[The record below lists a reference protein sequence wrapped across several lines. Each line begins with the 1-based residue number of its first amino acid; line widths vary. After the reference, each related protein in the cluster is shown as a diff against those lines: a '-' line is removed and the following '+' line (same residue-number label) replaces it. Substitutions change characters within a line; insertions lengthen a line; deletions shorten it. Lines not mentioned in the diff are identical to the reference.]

1 MADNRTWL
9 VALREVREA
18 TRTNSFRITLA
29 ISVVALAVIIVIS
42 NLGNDDDDPER
53 VAYVGTDAGAAAIED
68 IGEAIGVDVA
78 VTTVASDDEA
88 RAAVLDGDAD
98 VAVAA
103 DGARIFTEDELD
115 LTSGSSRATLVSV
128 LRAELALENGLRAA
142 GLSPDEAAEV
152 RSAPPPDVEAL
163 AAEPDDEVD
172 SERVGTAMITNI
184 LLFLMLQMYGGWVL
198 TAVTREKA
206 SRVVEVLLAVIT
218 PRQLLIGKVV
228 GIGIVALI
236 HATVLIATALV
247 ATRVMGVDLSIGASP
262 GDLAIALVWFVLGY
276 ALYCGAFAAAGSL
289 VSRTEDAQG
298 AAFPIMLPLLFAY
311 IVSFSAADGANTLIW
326 VLAFIPFTAVVAM
339 PTLYA
344 LGEAPLWAVGV
355 SMLLTVVAV
364 VGVTMLAAKIYERSV
379 LHSRK
384 LSWRDAFRQRG
395 EIDTVTSRPAPA
407 SAHLH

>member
-1 MADNRTWL
+1 M
-9 VALREVREA
+9 
-18 TRTNSFRITLA
+18 
-29 ISVVALAVIIVIS
+29 
-42 NLGNDDDDPER
+42 
-53 VAYVGTDAGAAAIED
+53 
-68 IGEAIGVDVA
+68 DVA

-152 RSAPPPDVEAL
+152 RAAPPPDVEAL

-172 SERVGTAMITNI
+172 SERVGTAMVTNI
-184 LLFLMLQMYGGWVL
+184 LLFLMLQTYGGWVL

-236 HATVLIATALV
+236 HAAVLIATALV

-311 IVSFSAADGANTLIW
+311 IVSFSAADGANTLH
-326 VLAFIPFTAVVAM
+326 VGAGVHPVHRGGGHADAVRAGRGAAVGGRREHAAHRGGRRRRDHAGRQD
-339 PTLYA
+339 LRA
-344 LGEAPLWAVGV
+344 LGPAQPQA
-355 SMLLTVVAV
+355 LLARR
-364 VGVTMLAAKIYERSV
+364 LPPAR
-379 LHSRK
+379 
-384 LSWRDAFRQRG
+384 RDRHRHRA
-395 EIDTVTSRPAPA
+395 RPAPA

>member
-142 GLSPDEAAEV
+142 GLSPEEAAEV

-236 HATVLIATALV
+236 HAAVLIATALV

-395 EIDTVTSRPAPA
+395 EIDTVTARPAPA